1 MELAKFKTFMLMWPY
16 LITSIKFSP
25 PSLQLF
31 ALFCEVH
38 ILVKSLL
45 VDMTKLLQLL
55 IAVIEHLLQLFLVF
69 PFIPRFWPKT
79 K

>member
-1 MELAKFKTFMLMWPY
+1 MELIKIKTFILVSIY

-31 ALFCEVH
+31 SLFCEVQM
-38 ILVKSLL
+38 LVNSLL
-45 VDMTKLLQLL
+45 VDTTKLFQLL

-69 PFIPRFWPKT
+69 PFVPIF
-79 K
+79 